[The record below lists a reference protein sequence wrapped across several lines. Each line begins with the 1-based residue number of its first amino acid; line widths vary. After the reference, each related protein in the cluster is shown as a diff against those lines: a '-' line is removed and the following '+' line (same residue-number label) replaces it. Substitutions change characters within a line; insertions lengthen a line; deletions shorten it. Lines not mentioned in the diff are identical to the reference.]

1 MVETTLD
8 LSVEEEDRLL
18 AMVDI
23 MQPLPSHEM
32 RWLARRTTVA
42 RREPG
47 ETFDV
52 GEDRRRLIILVSGRV
67 RVYEPDPRG
76 QDLTLSVV
84 EGGTIVGQ
92 SGFAVAR
99 SRKLRVETLEP
110 SVVRVLGWEDLEDL
124 IRRNPEVGIELIRLL
139 SARLGVCEDRLSDLV
154 RKEVPARLAGLVL
167 KLSEHQGRHA
177 QRRSQDTHPLHPPAT
192 RHHDRSQPG
201 GGYACV
207 GKAKA
212 RGERGGQGSPH
223 PRHGRRGP
231 GATRRIE
238 AVSSRKRRRD
248 RVHQRVWP
256 CGWRSL
262 RLWRENL

>member
-8 LSVEEEDRLL
+8 LKVEEENRLL

-23 MQPLPSHEM
+23 LQPLPPHEVG
-32 RWLARRTTVA
+32 WLARRSTVT

-67 RVYEPDPRG
+67 RVYEPDPHG

-99 SRKLRVETLEP
+99 TRKLRVEALEP
-110 SVVRVLGWEDLEDL
+110 SVVRVLWWEDLEAL
-124 IRRNPEVGIELIRLL
+124 VCRIPEVGIELMRVL

-167 KLSEHQGRHA
+167 KLSENQGVV
-177 QRRSQDTHPLHPPAT
+177 T
-192 RHHDRSQPG
+192 RG
-201 GGYACV
+201 GGRKIPTRYTHRQL
-207 GKAKA
+207 GTMI
-212 RGERGGQGSPH
+212 
-223 PRHGRRGP
+223 
-231 GATRRIE
+231 GANRE
-238 AVSSRKRRRD
+238 AVTRALGRLRREGSVEIRD
-248 RVHQRVWP
+248 RHIHVTDAEA
-256 CGWRSL
+256 L
-262 RLWRENL
+262 ERLAESRR